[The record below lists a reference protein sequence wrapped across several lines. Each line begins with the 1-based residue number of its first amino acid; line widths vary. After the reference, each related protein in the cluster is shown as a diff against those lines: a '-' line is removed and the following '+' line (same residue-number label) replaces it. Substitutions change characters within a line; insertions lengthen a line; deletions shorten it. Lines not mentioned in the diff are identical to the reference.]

1 LGFAH
6 FSQEQ
11 YDMAIRQY
19 KEAIK
24 FKPDYVT
31 ALNNLGHAYER
42 KKLTSSALE
51 IYEESL
57 KYEPNNDTAKRRSES
72 LRKRVVSTTS

>member
-1 LGFAH
+1 
-6 FSQEQ
+6 
-11 YDMAIRQY
+11 MAIRQY

-42 KKLTSSALE
+42 KKLTSPALE
-51 IYEESL
+51 MYEEAL

-72 LRKRVVSTTS
+72 LRRRLVTTS